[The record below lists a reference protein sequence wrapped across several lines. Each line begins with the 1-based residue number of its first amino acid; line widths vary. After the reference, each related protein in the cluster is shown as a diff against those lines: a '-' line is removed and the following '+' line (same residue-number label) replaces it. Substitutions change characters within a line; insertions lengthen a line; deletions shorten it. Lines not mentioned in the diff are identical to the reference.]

1 MAKLETYREPE
12 TYREKALKC
21 ARAADEANHSS
32 ECVGLLGFA
41 IAYMALADY
50 VDGRHELRPVRP
62 VATPQFRCLITPG
75 TDRNNR
81 CHPPG
86 FETMPSA
93 ASRHA
98 WAKTVGHPRPHI
110 C

>member
-32 ECVGLLGFA
+32 ERVGLLGFA

-50 VDGRHELRPVRP
+50 VDGRHEHRRRNPMSKTKICLSSKGACREQEGPK
-62 VATPQFRCLITPG
+62 ATRES
-75 TDRNNR
+75 
-81 CHPPG
+81 PPRG
-86 FETMPSA
+86 
-93 ASRHA
+93 
-98 WAKTVGHPRPHI
+98 G
-110 C
+110 